1 MEFRD
6 ILRSLD
12 QLDEAT
18 KEVKGG
24 RVHTAEPGGYGRQ
37 DDEDEAEDGKKI
49 KTDKPAGEKRGR
61 GRPPKE
67 VSTRTST
74 GADTDNKKYSSDSLQ
89 KAMGI
94 GKPSGKAKVT
104 TKHKTSDKEPVG
116 ESMSLKGWFDKLDK
130 ELVNEAGLAVQP
142 IPASPQ
148 QKQQQQM
155 ATKQAFLIKDP
166 ANPTAST
173 ITTSDPAVIA
183 AAKNGTLSMQ
193 KPGAAPTTGAVP
205 ATGAGSQVA
214 PMKEEGDKWIQ
225 GAVKHPGAFTKKAK
239 SHGMTAKEFANK
251 VLANKKDY
259 PANTEKQAQLAKT
272 LGKMHEAET
281 PQNFAQ
287 ASPFSGGGRSNTTL
301 ESKGEYAMKNKQGVA
316 EGKTIASGLNDW
328 QKKALK
334 HDTYEKYVSHCNRYD
349 YPHMDKRAWQ
359 RYKNAFDN
367 MGTQGVAEGK
377 ETIKGFS
384 AWKEKAVARG
394 FKVEKVGKDQ
404 WRAINPK
411 TGSSKGTFIT
421 TGIPG
426 SGSLYGNDNSGTPAG
441 HGDLYVK
448 EQGVAE
454 AKSPEEFLGQIRKMA
469 APVAT
474 KQSQVGSK
482 FDEIYDR
489 VEVALM
495 SSGVVTDD
503 LEYDIERA
511 LKSLKIKLTPSLIDK
526 LVQELHN
533 RGSQALDHYDDPWGD
548 KGVAEGLKQTLR
560 KFDPTIKA
568 RIRDKS
574 QDQTNQGLDT
584 IQHLADLDLTSDDMV
599 SRAMKPNTYF
609 KNAER
614 YAKLANKGVAEG
626 SGVDKAMLNKLLST
640 HKYEKVLAITKQE
653 YPQLYSLLKQE
664 LGNAVKHWKIL
675 NKATQKMNTIPLPD
689 NKTLDHLEA
698 VCRDNQDM
706 AEFYVHQ
713 AMKLLN
719 GSATGPE
726 YGLREGMEHNLKAA
740 YHEGKSHG
748 LAKQAYSCRHDDM
761 EEARMYHEGYKQGL
775 DECYGQIPIRGLVGE
790 MGPGSEEVVDDMAS
804 FGADTPE
811 LDEVSRGE
819 WITQQARKPGD
830 TFKAFGQTM
839 HDSDVLDEFAFESL
853 DSKLSAILEGE
864 EVAEG
869 MTVSISKGQQGAPD
883 SVSVSA
889 QDGEADQLLSIIK
902 SAGLGLFGGE
912 EKAGYGAP
920 QGSTQAPGG
929 IEVVDD
935 HDGMMAL
942 MKKLTGQDIGA
953 ESSSDYEDE
962 EGHEGHS
969 HEEGSC
975 NECGYMESQCKC
987 DKEVVDEV
995 ESEDQQE
1002 FEVAEAN
1009 APDSGAD
1016 NTDADVAGNAATN
1029 SALATDDAGA
1039 DEEEG
1044 QVYSSPVSEESDA
1057 EEDDKAEE
1065 AGEEVTKDIEY
1076 DEYHTGKDDDGA
1088 EEAGEEVKKDIE
1100 YDDKKDDEKDKVD
1113 ESYANSADD
1122 TFEADI
1128 DFMTNIISGG
1138 LNKRKQTGQTTIP
1151 VVASQLNR
1159 TVSIG
1164 VTDVNESRMITES
1177 VNDWKKLAGIQ

>member
-37 DDEDEAEDGKKI
+37 DDDDEDEDEDGKKI
-49 KTDKPAGEKRGR
+49 KKDKPAGEKRGR

-74 GADTDNKKYSSDSLQ
+74 GADAGNKKYSSDSLQ

-166 ANPTAST
+166 ANPTASA

-205 ATGAGSQVA
+205 ATGSGSQVA

-272 LGKMHEAET
+272 LGKMHEAEA

-287 ASPFSGGGRSNTTL
+287 ASPLSGGGRSDTAF

-316 EGKTIASGLNDW
+316 EGIDSTGYTPKIGDEVSWRDSDPRSKMMPMPGTVLAVAPGKVKLKIYSKRMVQDSGKDTVVLDLNHYTVLP
-328 QKKALK
+328 K
-334 HDTYEKYVSHCNRYD
+334 
-349 YPHMDKRAWQ
+349 
-359 RYKNAFDN
+359 
-367 MGTQGVAEGK
+367 QGVAEG
-377 ETIKGFS
+377 I
-384 AWKEKAVARG
+384 
-394 FKVEKVGKDQ
+394 
-404 WRAINPK
+404 
-411 TGSSKGTFIT
+411 
-421 TGIPG
+421 
-426 SGSLYGNDNSGTPAG
+426 
-441 HGDLYVK
+441 YVK
-448 EQGVAE
+448 
-454 AKSPEEFLGQIRKMA
+454 
-469 APVAT
+469 
-474 KQSQVGSK
+474 
-482 FDEIYDR
+482 
-489 VEVALM
+489 
-495 SSGVVTDD
+495 
-503 LEYDIERA
+503 
-511 LKSLKIKLTPSLIDK
+511 
-526 LVQELHN
+526 
-533 RGSQALDHYDDPWGD
+533 
-548 KGVAEGLKQTLR
+548 
-560 KFDPTIKA
+560 
-568 RIRDKS
+568 
-574 QDQTNQGLDT
+574 
-584 IQHLADLDLTSDDMV
+584 
-599 SRAMKPNTYF
+599 
-609 KNAER
+609 
-614 YAKLANKGVAEG
+614 
-626 SGVDKAMLNKLLST
+626 
-640 HKYEKVLAITKQE
+640 
-653 YPQLYSLLKQE
+653 
-664 LGNAVKHWKIL
+664 
-675 NKATQKMNTIPLPD
+675 
-689 NKTLDHLEA
+689 
-698 VCRDNQDM
+698 
-706 AEFYVHQ
+706 
-713 AMKLLN
+713 
-719 GSATGPE
+719 
-726 YGLREGMEHNLKAA
+726 EGMEHNLKAA

-748 LAKQAYSCRHDDM
+748 LAKQAYNCRHDDM
-761 EEARMYHEGYKQGL
+761 EESRMYHEGYKQGL

-790 MGPGSEEVVDDMAS
+790 MGPGSEVDDMAS
-804 FGADTPE
+804 FGAHTPE

-819 WITQQARKPGD
+819 WIKQQARKPGD

-912 EKAGYGAP
+912 EKTGYGAP

-962 EGHEGHS
+962 EG
-969 HEEGSC
+969 EEGSC

-987 DKEVVDEV
+987 DKEVVDEEDFATYKAQMAKNTARQSKRDDAEHEREYGPDTGERGPLSAADMPRHRALQAKIMKDREKSNEEYEQVDEV
-995 ESEDQQE
+995 EDEYQQE

-1016 NTDADVAGNAATN
+1016 NTDADVAGQVG
-1029 SALATDDAGA
+1029 SDEALATADAGA

-1044 QVYSSPVSEESDA
+1044 QVYSSTTEGYYKDPDGDEDSAEDKADKADHEHRGREESDA

-1065 AGEEVTKDIEY
+1065 AGEEV
-1076 DEYHTGKDDDGA
+1076 
-1088 EEAGEEVKKDIE
+1088 KKDIE
-1100 YDDKKDDEKDKVD
+1100 YDDEKDKDKVD

-1159 TVSIG
+1159 LVSKG

>member
-37 DDEDEAEDGKKI
+37 DDDDEDEDGKKI
-49 KTDKPAGEKRGR
+49 KKDKPAGEKRGR

-74 GADTDNKKYSSDSLQ
+74 GADAGNKKYSSDPLQ

-166 ANPTAST
+166 ANPTASA

-272 LGKMHEAET
+272 LGKMHEAEA

-287 ASPFSGGGRSNTTL
+287 ASPLSGGGRSDTAF

-316 EGKTIASGLNDW
+316 EGSVEEGVIDKVRAMNYDRLAKRSDKKVQTAFDKTLDFDFADPERFPHEKEFSD
-328 QKKALK
+328 QMDKMVQRTKKANQLR
-334 HDTYEKYVSHCNRYD
+334 TE
-349 YPHMDKRAWQ
+349 
-359 RYKNAFDN
+359 
-367 MGTQGVAEGK
+367 QGVAEGVNDDAMAGLQK
-377 ETIKGFS
+377 TIDFAKQHGYKIYRSPTGRKIRFVN
-384 AWKEKAVARG
+384 KTIDHEI
-394 FKVEKVGKDQ
+394 
-404 WRAINPK
+404 RASVDNDGDSINVNYMDM
-411 TGSSKGTFIT
+411 TNGT
-421 TGIPG
+421 
-426 SGSLYGNDNSGTPAG
+426 SGNDDASYFDETFKRAYDETLSDYEYRMDDFEERTGMAEGSAQTVNLDNLDKLINRTDYNLARKGDPARY
-441 HGDLYVK
+441 HDVEVDKRTKIIYWVTQ
-448 EQGVAE
+448 ETT
-454 AKSPEEFLGQIRKMA
+454 
-469 APVAT
+469 T
-474 KQSQVGSK
+474 KQSQEFAIRLANILKNNGFNGWTVKVVRRDFYNGKRSPWK
-482 FDEIYDR
+482 VAI
-489 VEVALM
+489 VEQGM
-495 SSGVVTDD
+495 
-503 LEYDIERA
+503 
-511 LKSLKIKLTPSLIDK
+511 
-526 LVQELHN
+526 
-533 RGSQALDHYDDPWGD
+533 
-548 KGVAEGLKQTLR
+548 AEG
-560 KFDPTIKA
+560 I
-568 RIRDKS
+568 
-574 QDQTNQGLDT
+574 
-584 IQHLADLDLTSDDMV
+584 
-599 SRAMKPNTYF
+599 Y
-609 KNAER
+609 
-614 YAKLANKGVAEG
+614 
-626 SGVDKAMLNKLLST
+626 
-640 HKYEKVLAITKQE
+640 
-653 YPQLYSLLKQE
+653 
-664 LGNAVKHWKIL
+664 VK
-675 NKATQKMNTIPLPD
+675 
-689 NKTLDHLEA
+689 
-698 VCRDNQDM
+698 
-706 AEFYVHQ
+706 
-713 AMKLLN
+713 
-719 GSATGPE
+719 
-726 YGLREGMEHNLKAA
+726 EGMEHNLKAA

-748 LAKQAYSCRHDDM
+748 LAKQAYNCRHDDM
-761 EEARMYHEGYKQGL
+761 EESRMYHEGYKQGL

-790 MGPGSEEVVDDMAS
+790 MGPGSEVDDMAS
-804 FGADTPE
+804 FGAHTPE

-819 WITQQARKPGD
+819 WIKQQARKPGD

-962 EGHEGHS
+962 EGHS

-975 NECGYMESQCKC
+975 NDCGYMESQCKC

-995 ESEDQQE
+995 ESEDQMTDIMGE
-1002 FEVAEAN
+1002 DN
-1009 APDSGAD
+1009 PPDSGAD

-1029 SALATDDAGA
+1029 RGLATADAGA

-1044 QVYSSPVSEESDA
+1044 QVYSSTTEGYYKDPDGDEDSAEDKADKADHEHRGREESDA

-1065 AGEEVTKDIEY
+1065 AGEEV
-1076 DEYHTGKDDDGA
+1076 
-1088 EEAGEEVKKDIE
+1088 KKDIE
-1100 YDDKKDDEKDKVD
+1100 YDDEKDKDKVD

-1159 TVSIG
+1159 LVSKG

>member
-37 DDEDEAEDGKKI
+37 DDDDEDEDGKKI
-49 KTDKPAGEKRGR
+49 KKDKPAGEKRGR

-142 IPASPQ
+142 IPASTQ

-166 ANPTAST
+166 ANPTASA

-272 LGKMHEAET
+272 LGKMHEAEA

-287 ASPFSGGGRSNTTL
+287 ASPLSGGGRSDTAL
-301 ESKGEYAMKNKQGVA
+301 ENKGEYAMKNK
-316 EGKTIASGLNDW
+316 
-328 QKKALK
+328 
-334 HDTYEKYVSHCNRYD
+334 
-349 YPHMDKRAWQ
+349 
-359 RYKNAFDN
+359 
-367 MGTQGVAEGK
+367 
-377 ETIKGFS
+377 
-384 AWKEKAVARG
+384 RG
-394 FKVEKVGKDQ
+394 
-404 WRAINPK
+404 
-411 TGSSKGTFIT
+411 
-421 TGIPG
+421 
-426 SGSLYGNDNSGTPAG
+426 
-441 HGDLYVK
+441 
-448 EQGVAE
+448 
-454 AKSPEEFLGQIRKMA
+454 
-469 APVAT
+469 
-474 KQSQVGSK
+474 
-482 FDEIYDR
+482 
-489 VEVALM
+489 M
-495 SSGVVTDD
+495 S
-503 LEYDIERA
+503 
-511 LKSLKIKLTPSLIDK
+511 
-526 LVQELHN
+526 
-533 RGSQALDHYDDPWGD
+533 
-548 KGVAEGLKQTLR
+548 
-560 KFDPTIKA
+560 
-568 RIRDKS
+568 
-574 QDQTNQGLDT
+574 
-584 IQHLADLDLTSDDMV
+584 
-599 SRAMKPNTYF
+599 
-609 KNAER
+609 
-614 YAKLANKGVAEG
+614 
-626 SGVDKAMLNKLLST
+626 
-640 HKYEKVLAITKQE
+640 
-653 YPQLYSLLKQE
+653 
-664 LGNAVKHWKIL
+664 
-675 NKATQKMNTIPLPD
+675 
-689 NKTLDHLEA
+689 
-698 VCRDNQDM
+698 
-706 AEFYVHQ
+706 
-713 AMKLLN
+713 
-719 GSATGPE
+719 
-726 YGLREGMEHNLKAA
+726 EGMEHNLKAA

-748 LAKQAYSCRHDDM
+748 LAKQAYNCRHDDM
-761 EEARMYHEGYKQGL
+761 EESRMYHEGYKQGL

-790 MGPGSEEVVDDMAS
+790 MGPGSEVDDMAS
-804 FGADTPE
+804 FGAHTPE

-819 WITQQARKPGD
+819 WIKQQARKPGD

-902 SAGLGLFGGE
+902 STGLGLFGGE

-962 EGHEGHS
+962 EGHS

-987 DKEVVDEV
+987 DKEIVDEV

-1016 NTDADVAGNAATN
+1016 NTDADVAGQVG
-1029 SALATDDAGA
+1029 SDEALATADAGA

-1044 QVYSSPVSEESDA
+1044 QVYSSTTEGYYKDPDGDEDSAEDKADKADHEHRGREESDA

-1065 AGEEVTKDIEY
+1065 AGEEV
-1076 DEYHTGKDDDGA
+1076 
-1088 EEAGEEVKKDIE
+1088 KKDIE
-1100 YDDKKDDEKDKVD
+1100 YDDEKDKDKVD

-1159 TVSIG
+1159 TVSKG

>member
-37 DDEDEAEDGKKI
+37 DDDDEDEDGKKI

-74 GADTDNKKYSSDSLQ
+74 GADAGNKKYSSDSLQ

-130 ELVNEAGLAVQP
+130 ELVNETGITVKPMQGASQIIGADGKPIGTADMATANVIKAASEKGTLKLAGEEQMAEAM
-142 IPASPQ
+142 PASDSEIDSKATQ
-148 QKQQQQM
+148 QYAQKIVQALQQ
-155 ATKQAFLIKDP
+155 
-166 ANPTAST
+166 
-173 ITTSDPAVIA
+173 
-183 AAKNGTLSMQ
+183 
-193 KPGAAPTTGAVP
+193 
-205 ATGAGSQVA
+205 ATGATVKGFPNQDGTVKIVINPVDDGTYPPTRGYIVPTGNDGATMQNINKAIDPYYYSFRQKGWRFDQPVGGA
-214 PMKEEGDKWIQ
+214 FTIGIPTQQAVEEGDVGKHNNATT
-225 GAVKHPGAFTKKAK
+225 GFAALVKKLTPKYGKEAATKIA
-239 SHGMTAKEFANK
+239 G
-251 VLANKKDY
+251 
-259 PANTEKQAQLAKT
+259 AQLK
-272 LGKMHEAET
+272 KIKEAEA

-287 ASPFSGGGRSNTTL
+287 ASPLSGGGRSDTAL

-316 EGKTIASGLNDW
+316 EG
-328 QKKALK
+328 
-334 HDTYEKYVSHCNRYD
+334 
-349 YPHMDKRAWQ
+349 
-359 RYKNAFDN
+359 
-367 MGTQGVAEGK
+367 
-377 ETIKGFS
+377 
-384 AWKEKAVARG
+384 
-394 FKVEKVGKDQ
+394 
-404 WRAINPK
+404 
-411 TGSSKGTFIT
+411 
-421 TGIPG
+421 
-426 SGSLYGNDNSGTPAG
+426 
-441 HGDLYVK
+441 
-448 EQGVAE
+448 
-454 AKSPEEFLGQIRKMA
+454 
-469 APVAT
+469 
-474 KQSQVGSK
+474 
-482 FDEIYDR
+482 
-489 VEVALM
+489 
-495 SSGVVTDD
+495 
-503 LEYDIERA
+503 
-511 LKSLKIKLTPSLIDK
+511 
-526 LVQELHN
+526 
-533 RGSQALDHYDDPWGD
+533 
-548 KGVAEGLKQTLR
+548 LKQTLR
-560 KFDPTIKA
+560 RFDPTIKA

-614 YAKLANKGVAEG
+614 YAKLANKGVAEATS
-626 SGVDKAMLNKLLST
+626 SGTIK
-640 HKYEKVLAITKQE
+640 EKVRKALLRHHGEGGTVRFSKTGNGGFFAE
-653 YPQLYSLLKQE
+653 YESEFGDTYSHQYDPVTGKIEPYHISSSYYVEAAQA
-664 LGNAVKHWKIL
+664 LGSKGV
-675 NKATQKMNTIPLPD
+675 
-689 NKTLDHLEA
+689 
-698 VCRDNQDM
+698 
-706 AEFYVHQ
+706 AEGR
-713 AMKLLN
+713 M
-719 GSATGPE
+719 

-748 LAKQAYSCRHDDM
+748 LANQAYNCRHDDM
-761 EEARMYHEGYKQGL
+761 EESRMYHEGYKQGL
-775 DECYGQIPIRGLVGE
+775 DECHGQIPIRGLVGE
-790 MGPGSEEVVDDMAS
+790 MGPGSEVDDMAS
-804 FGADTPE
+804 FGADT

-819 WITQQARKPGD
+819 WIKQQARKPGD

-987 DKEVVDEV
+987 DKEVVDE
-995 ESEDQQE
+995 EEDEVQQE
-1002 FEVAEAN
+1002 FEVDEAN

-1029 SALATDDAGA
+1029 SALATADAGA

-1065 AGEEVTKDIEY
+1065 AGEEV
-1076 DEYHTGKDDDGA
+1076 
-1088 EEAGEEVKKDIE
+1088 KKDIE
-1100 YDDKKDDEKDKVD
+1100 YDDEKDKVD

-1151 VVASQLNR
+1151 VLANQVNR